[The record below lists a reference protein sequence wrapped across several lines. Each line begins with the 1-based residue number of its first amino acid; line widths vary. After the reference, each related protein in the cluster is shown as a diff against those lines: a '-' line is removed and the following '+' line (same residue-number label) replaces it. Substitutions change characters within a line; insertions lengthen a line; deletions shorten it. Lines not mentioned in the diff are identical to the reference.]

1 MKRMGD
7 LTKST
12 SGKQSL
18 LYAQRHSH
26 YVIEGNNVPTTTAGG
41 HGLLLSTGC
50 MSAMQYDVK

>member
-1 MKRMGD
+1 MGD